1 MEAIT
6 ALLFMT
12 LTIYLTL
19 SALVW
24 VCRLIWKFIR
34 VKRAM
39 KKLEKS
45 IQKAKPNMDKIES
58 VDEFMKEMRE
68 L

>member
-1 MEAIT
+1 MNTLT
-6 ALLFMT
+6 ALLFIT
-12 LTIYLTL
+12 LSIYLTL

-24 VCRLIWKFIR
+24 VWKMISKFIR

>member
-1 MEAIT
+1 
-6 ALLFMT
+6 
-12 LTIYLTL
+12 
-19 SALVW
+19 
-24 VCRLIWKFIR
+24 
-34 VKRAM
+34 M

>member
-1 MEAIT
+1 MTLT
-6 ALLFMT
+6 ALLFIT
-12 LTIYLTL
+12 LSIYLTL

-24 VCRLIWKFIR
+24 VWKMISKFIR

-58 VDEFMKEMRE
+58 VDDFMKEMRE